1 MATFRNS
8 VTIARPAEEA
18 LGESAQW
25 IRIRAA
31 NARNLLRRL
40 VQQVPVLL
48 MINEVQFFRFTRM
61 RGVL

>member
-18 LGESAQW
+18 LGESTQW

-31 NARNLLRRL
+31 NARSPLRLL

-48 MINEVQFFRFTRM
+48 MINEVQSFRFTRM

>member
-1 MATFRNS
+1 MATFRNG

-18 LGESAQW
+18 LGEGTQW

-31 NARNLLRRL
+31 NARNPLRLL

-48 MINEVQFFRFTRM
+48 MINEVQSFRFTRM